1 MMSDL
6 IFRLHLSVD
15 AALEAIDL
23 HRLLRQPEQ
32 QRQVQTLAGGS
43 AGAMPNISKG
53 RLMAME
59 IEMPPVHVQRDC
71 ARRAAAID
79 TRKAAHRAS
88 LAQLDALF
96 ASLQRSFLEPST
108 FRRLREGIVAP
119 PSFSL
124 DRSWSATPNIATLIR
139 TIGNIRRSVGWTL
152 GNIRRV

>member
-71 ARRAAAID
+71 SRR
-79 TRKAAHRAS
+79 
-88 LAQLDALF
+88 
-96 ASLQRSFLEPST
+96 
-108 FRRLREGIVAP
+108 
-119 PSFSL
+119 
-124 DRSWSATPNIATLIR
+124 
-139 TIGNIRRSVGWTL
+139 
-152 GNIRRV
+152 